1 MTDIDYGALFGVE
14 IESANE
20 PEVAEPAEDTNE
32 AQGEEEQEVA
42 EPDVE
47 EAEKPGENAAEETQ
61 SAEENS
67 KFAAARRKAEQQAK
81 AKYEKQLQEELKKQQ
96 EAFEQ
101 RLAQVNFESPFTKK
115 AVKTVD
121 ELDAYLKERM
131 LKQYKM
137 TEDEYDDF
145 VQNLPEVKAAK
156 EAQKKAEE
164 AEFNAAVEKQLKE
177 IQAFDPTIKTL
188 QDLSQMEDYD
198 KFYGLVQ
205 RGNNFIEA
213 YKLVNF
219 EKLQANAAAKVKQ
232 ATINAVQS
240 KSHLK
245 TTSQRGAGAVTVPDD
260 IKAEYKAM
268 MPGISDD
275 EIQKHYNRYV
285 SGTKK

>member
-20 PEVAEPAEDTNE
+20 PEVAEPAEDTND

>member
-14 IESANE
+14 VESANE
-20 PEVAEPAEDTNE
+20 PEVAEPAEDTND

-42 EPDVE
+42 APDVE
-47 EAEKPGENAAEETQ
+47 EAEQPGENAAEETQ

>member
-14 IESANE
+14 IESAKE
-20 PEVAEPAEDTNE
+20 PEVAEPAEDTND

-285 SGTKK
+285 SGNKK